1 MALTLKRKTW
11 AMPPKNTG
19 RRRRTRNLELPPP
32 QTKDQRERRT
42 LMVGMVNPRTR
53 TRLTGANPKRT
64 HSMSLTQAL
73 TLLRRA
79 MVSHPRVP
87 TPPSSEDTSPSV
99 PRDKV
104 TPTSVSRT
112 PTTPPAA
119 IESSSSPS
127 LPSRTLLPQIPPH
140 LRLLTQSS
148 CKPSPHTLLWRSET
162 TNSTTILNHKRQS
175 AKSLLSCSRHPGSLL
190 PWHLFLS

>member
-1 MALTLKRKTW
+1 MALTLRRKTW
-11 AMPPKNTG
+11 VTPPKNTG
-19 RRRRTRNLELPPP
+19 RKKEARSPETINLEVTPP
-32 QTKDQRERRT
+32 QAKPKKRERRT
-42 LMVGMVNPRTR
+42 PMVGMANPRTR

-64 HSMSLTQAL
+64 HSMSLTQTL

-87 TPPSSEDTSPSV
+87 TQPSSEDTSPSV

-112 PTTPPAA
+112 PTTPHAA

-148 CKPSPHTLLWRSET
+148 CQPSPHTLPWRSET
-162 TNSTTILNHKRQS
+162 TNSTTISNQPSKP
-175 AKSLLSCSRHPGSLL
+175 KSPLSCSRHPSLL
-190 PWHLFLS
+190 